1 MNARRALLALVLCA
15 ASAGCDRA
23 SRRGYEYTPDMA
35 HSVPYDTF
43 APNPVTRD
51 GITQQVPVRGTIP
64 RGFHPLHYRAT
75 ADDAERAGRE
85 LVSPLAPTP
94 AVIAHGKDR
103 YETFCLVC
111 HGAHGDGDG
120 PIAPLIP
127 APPAY
132 SSDRVRAMPAGRL
145 FHVITFGSGR
155 MPSYASQV
163 PADERWA
170 IVAYV
175 QTLQHR
181 EEAPR

>member
-1 MNARRALLALVLCA
+1 MNAMRSLPVLLLCA
-15 ASAGCDRA
+15 ALSGCDRP
-23 SRRGYEYTPDMA
+23 SRRGFEYAPDMA
-35 HSVPYDTF
+35 RSVPYDTF

-51 GITQQVPVRGTIP
+51 GLTQQRPVRGTIP
-64 RGFHPLHYRAT
+64 RGFRPVHFAAT
-75 ADDAERAGRE
+75 TADAERAGRE
-85 LVSPLAPTP
+85 LASPLAPTP
-94 AVIAHGKDR
+94 SVIGRGKES

-127 APPAY
+127 GPPPY
-132 SSDRVRAMPAGRL
+132 SSDRVRVIPEGRL

-175 QTLQHR
+175 RTLQHR
-181 EEAPR
+181 EEASR